1 MNNEKNEEQP
11 QQEKGARIDTQELN
25 KHLLEYLKE
34 FHGLTNARE
43 AFKCLNP
50 DHPDKHPSMSYDPK
64 RCIAHCFSCG
74 KTYTLIDLVMQD
86 KGISAGDAIRWLAEK
101 YQGVQLP
108 KSAMT
113 QQKAND
119 ADPCAFLDKLG
130 NNEAVAYLTQERGF
144 KHAKELC
151 QAFHIKSNAL
161 WAYFPH
167 YGLSGGQYKPTD
179 YQARSL
185 NPLAPHKERFK
196 RAKGTPTSI
205 YDNFQALTMKREGLN
220 LVAIVEGEID
230 SLSIFDLTAD
240 APEDLKG
247 LMPIALSGVGM
258 NLLEDA
264 LSAIDEKDR
273 PDYGFILALDNDEA
287 GEIASLS
294 AQAILEK
301 LGFRFT
307 TKSFYSTYKDANER
321 LQKDRAGM
329 LKDLEDIKQNFD
341 ALSKGE
347 KTASEKEEADY
358 IAKNSATNALE
369 GLICDINE
377 PSETNPI
384 KTNFQALDTILGGEI
399 NKGIMTIG
407 ALSSLGKTSLVLQ
420 IADQVAMEGKR
431 DILYFTLEMSKKE
444 LVAKSLSRITYLDAY
459 EKSQVGTLARNT
471 AGIMSARRYAT
482 YTQAQQDEISLAFD
496 TYRQYSNR
504 LFFIAPKDSGSMS
517 ALDIEQAIMEHIKVT
532 KRKPIVIIDYL
543 QIMKPMRDRTDTR
556 QALDENFSALKRVS
570 AREGLAIILISSVSR
585 ANYNTPIDM
594 ASFKDSGGIEYSSDY
609 LLGLDLDIFYKA
621 KEQGGI
627 EGLDPNKNATEI
639 REAVRTAKAHN
650 PRKVVLTILKN
661 RNGETDK
668 QATFNYYP
676 AFNTFVETDKDEEDT
691 GALIKMLDSVKGI
704 ALTDDDLPF

>member
-1 MNNEKNEEQP
+1 MNSEKDEEQP
-11 QQEKGARIDTQELN
+11 QQEKGARPDAQELN

-34 FHGLTNARE
+34 FHGVTNPRE

-113 QQKAND
+113 ATASK
-119 ADPCAFLDKLG
+119 DPLAFLDALG
-130 NNEAVAYLTQERGF
+130 SDQAQAYLTEKRGF

-151 QAFHIKSNAL
+151 QAFHIASDQRRV
-161 WAYFPH
+161 YFPH
-167 YGLSGGQYKPTD
+167 YGLKEGRYTVTD
-179 YQARSL
+179 YQARTL
-185 NPLAPHKERFK
+185 DPLTDHKHRFT
-196 RAKGTPTSI
+196 RSEGLPTSI

-220 LVAIVEGEID
+220 LIAIVEGEID
-230 SLSIFDLTAD
+230 SLSLFELKAD
-240 APEDLKG
+240 APEDLKS
-247 LMPIALSGVGM
+247 LEPIALSGVGM
-258 NLLEDA
+258 NLLEET
-264 LSAIDEKDR
+264 LEGIEEKDR
-273 PDYGFILALDNDEA
+273 KDYGFILALDNDEA
-287 GEIASLS
+287 GKKASLS
-294 AQAILEK
+294 AQAILDK
-301 LGFRFT
+301 LGFRYT

-321 LQKDRAGM
+321 LQKDREEM
-329 LKDLEDIKQNFD
+329 LKDLSQIVAGFADL
-341 ALSKGE
+341 AKGE
-347 KTASEKEEADY
+347 KTASEIEEADY
-358 IAKNSATNALE
+358 IAKNSATNALD
-369 GLICDINE
+369 GLISDINE
-377 PSETNPI
+377 PAELDPI
-384 KTNFQALDTILGGEI
+384 KTNFQNLDTILGGEI

-459 EKSQVGTLARNT
+459 EKAQIGTLARNT

-482 YTQAQQDEISLAFD
+482 YNREQQDEISLAFD

-517 ALDIEQAIMEHIKVT
+517 ALDIEKAIMEHIRIT
-532 KRKPIVIIDYL
+532 NRKPLVIIDYL
-543 QIMKPMRDRTDTR
+543 QIMKPINDRQETR

-609 LLGLDLDIFYKA
+609 LLGLDLDIFYKPQA
-621 KEQGGI
+621 QGGI
-627 EGLDPNKNATEI
+627 EGLDPSKNANDI
-639 REAVRTAKAHN
+639 REAVRKAKAEN

-668 QATFNYYP
+668 QASFNYYP
-676 AFNTFVETDKDEEDT
+676 AFNTFAETINGEEDK
-691 GALIKMLDSVKGI
+691 GALVKMLDNTKGI
-704 ALTDDDLPF
+704 TLTDDDLPF